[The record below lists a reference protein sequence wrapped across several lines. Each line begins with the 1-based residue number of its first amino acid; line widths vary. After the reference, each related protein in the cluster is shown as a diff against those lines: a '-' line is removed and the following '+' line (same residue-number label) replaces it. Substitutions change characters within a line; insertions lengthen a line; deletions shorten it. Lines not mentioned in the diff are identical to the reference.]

1 MPRVCEEGRKAMGNN
16 DDIWIRPLECEDY
29 LKKASAF
36 GQTVLALMKDLQAA
50 IDRAGN
56 TWKDES
62 IQRARAEA
70 ELCRKNLES
79 AFLQL
84 QPVLQKLKDH
94 IDWAWQ
100 GLRM

>member
-1 MPRVCEEGRKAMGNN
+1 MTYGDRVNIRIPECEE
-16 DDIWIRPLECEDY
+16 Y
-29 LKKASAF
+29 LKNARAF
-36 GQTVLALMKDLQAA
+36 GQTVAVLMKDLQDA
-50 IDRAGN
+50 IVRASE

-62 IQRARAEA
+62 IERAWAEA

-100 GLRM
+100 GTRM

>member
-1 MPRVCEEGRKAMGNN
+1 MTHGNQIKIHIPECEE
-16 DDIWIRPLECEDY
+16 Y
-29 LKKASAF
+29 LKHAQVF
-36 GQTVLALMKDLQAA
+36 GQTVAVLMKDLQDA
-50 IDRAGN
+50 IVRASE

-84 QPVLQKLKDH
+84 QPVLQKLKEH

-100 GLRM
+100 GARM